1 MSECP
6 ASQPEKG
13 EKLDELPSQ
22 NEKTT
27 TVTSKLE
34 DPKIRKII
42 QEAIII
48 AGGAAAI
55 LLQVAEPGVAKGV
68 HTHSN
73 FASRPMDRLRTTM
86 TYVYCMTCGSETE
99 RQAVVKMVHQAHA
112 SVKSSDYSAD
122 DPELQL
128 WVAATLYSVGVEI
141 YERTFGALS
150 PEESEQIY
158 SEYSILAT
166 SLRVPASHWP
176 ENRQAFGKYWEQK
189 IQTVQITD
197 EAKQVAQDLLR
208 NKKLP
213 LHIRAALPLVRL
225 VTAEMLP
232 TRIRDEYGLKSSRF
246 RTGTYRFIMGTT
258 KVTYPHLPRW
268 VRTYPMKYYLKDM
281 RRRLSD
287 MA

>member
-1 MSECP
+1 MSESP
-6 ASQPEKG
+6 VSQPEKG
-13 EKLDELPSQ
+13 EKSDESPSQ
-22 NEKTT
+22 NEEKT
-27 TVTSKLE
+27 VVDSKLG
-34 DPKIRKII
+34 DQKIQKII

-73 FASRPMDRLRTTM
+73 FAYRPMDRLRTTM

-99 RQAVVKMVHQAHA
+99 RQAVVKMVHQAHS

-141 YERTFGALS
+141 YERIFGALS

-166 SLRVPASHWP
+166 SLRVPASLWP

-189 IQTVQITD
+189 IETVQITH

-213 LHIRAALPLVRL
+213 LHIRAALPFVRL
-225 VTAEMLP
+225 VTSEMLP
-232 TRIRDEYGLKSSRF
+232 KRIRDEYGLKSSRL
-246 RTGTYRFIMGTT
+246 RTGTYRFIIGTT

-281 RRRLSD
+281 RRRLND